1 MSVDRTI
8 VADSSSIISLALNCM
23 SSVLEELGVKILVPD
38 EIYNEIILRPMG
50 SKRYALESM
59 RIKKLFSSGVI
70 SVSNPEPLI
79 TREILNTANSV
90 YRAKKHPLRLI
101 HEGEAA
107 ALALLAGVDASALL
121 IDERTTRMLIEDADG
136 LRGVLCGQLG
146 RRVDMDVRML
156 DAFRGIVSD
165 VRIIRSSE
173 IAAVAYEKGI
183 LGRSLGGCGKEALMA
198 MLYALKFSG
207 CAISWQ
213 EIEEYASLEK

>member
-1 MSVDRTI
+1 
-8 VADSSSIISLALNCM
+8 M

-59 RIKKLFSSGVI
+59 RIMKLFSGGVI

-79 TREILNTANSV
+79 TQEVLDTANSV
-90 YRAKKHPLRLI
+90 YCIKKHPLRLI
-101 HEGEAA
+101 HVGEAA
-107 ALALLAGVDASALL
+107 ALALLAGIDASALL

-136 LRGVLCGQLG
+136 LRVVLSNQLG
-146 RRVDMDVRML
+146 RRVDIDHQRL
-156 DAFRGIVSD
+156 EAFRSVVPDVS
-165 VRIIRSSE
+165 IIRSSE

-183 LGRSLGGCGKEALMA
+183 LGRSLGNNGKEALMA

-213 EIEEYASLEK
+213 EIEEYVALEE